1 MCRYDCQYSCESK
14 GFSFLQRCVDIRM
27 SNMRCKAAATRISN
41 TNIMRAAA
49 TMRCRY
55 LISCLH
61 LLTPTLRPATATAA
75 VDNWFLSSCYS
86 PTIYTPST
94 PDTELSTLHLLQI
107 QNYLHYIYSRY
118 RTIYT
123 SSTQDISTLHP
134 SRYITCSHLQ
144 MNYIYNVQY
153 KNVDM

>member
-107 QNYLHYIYSRY
+107 YQHYSRWQH
-118 RTIYT
+118 RALTTT
-123 SSTQDISTLHP
+123 SSPPKTSIRQAPLRQYAHTQ
-134 SRYITCSHLQ
+134 C
-144 MNYIYNVQY
+144 
-153 KNVDM
+153 